1 MSAIKLHK
9 IKSEYRYGPWVCYLK
24 MLKTIICIHLLLKNK
39 WVSMVVEPLS
49 CIHILISVT
58 TYNDGNLSKV
68 QNCINH
74 THHRWV
80 MSPTTHYYSIHY
92 TLYRYFICF
101 NFVHFILNIQNKYI
115 KLLLS
120 LTIIV
125 RKVQLYYI
133 ILNIL
138 IKTTSYRMND

>member
-9 IKSEYRYGPWVCYLK
+9 IKSEYRYGPWVYYLK

-39 WVSMVVEPLS
+39 RVSMIVEPS

-68 QNCINH
+68 KNCINH

-80 MSPTTHYYSIHY
+80 MSPTTHYSSIHY
-92 TLYRYFICF
+92 TLNRYSICS
-101 NFVHFILNIQNKYI
+101 NFVHFMLNIQNKHI
-115 KLLLS
+115 KLLLL

-133 ILNIL
+133 SNIL
-138 IKTTSYRMND
+138 IKTTSYRMNN